1 MREASEDLPDGAS
14 PMLSPVTTGLGEV
27 LMWTVDFTAF
37 DPARLAKPGE
47 AGWQAGEVY
56 RTPEGN
62 LLRTS
67 EERATYLRTVQDWII
82 APQMRSS
89 PGLAGVDT
97 VGGYVKEYGVHPDS
111 AKLAAHGLGLAD
123 LVTAPAAFQRAGR
136 RRLRAAG
143 RRRPGGACRWPGADH
158 RGSCTGAGG
167 HPQWR
172 GGARGRCSHRGTEP
186 RAAPVQPAATATRPC
201 WAPR

>member
-1 MREASEDLPDGAS
+1 MDG
-14 PMLSPVTTGLGEV
+14 GLHRVRSGQ
-27 LMWTVDFTAF
+27 AGQ
-37 DPARLAKPGE
+37 AGE

-97 VGGYVKEYGVHPDS
+97 VGGYAEYGVHPDS

-123 LVTAPAAFQRAGR
+123 LVTACSVPTCRPAPA
-136 RRLRAAG
+136 
-143 RRRPGGACRWPGADH
+143 
-158 RGSCTGAGG
+158 SCSGPAKAWWCV
-167 HPQWR
+167 PMAWR
-172 GGARGRCSHRGTEP
+172 
-186 RAAPVQPAATATRPC
+186 
-201 WAPR
+201 